1 MILRKDTEI
10 CLGNMMITRKIGPYK
25 NIAYHYLHLTQMSI
39 ESRRTADSDNSRD

>member
-1 MILRKDTEI
+1 MIYLE
-10 CLGNMMITRKIGPYK
+10 NMMITGKTSPYE